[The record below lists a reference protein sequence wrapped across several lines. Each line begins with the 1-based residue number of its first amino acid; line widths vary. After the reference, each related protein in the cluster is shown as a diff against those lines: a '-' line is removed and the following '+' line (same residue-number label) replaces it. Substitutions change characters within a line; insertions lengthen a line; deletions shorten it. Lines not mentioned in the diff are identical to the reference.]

1 MSALSNESCSQYRCV
16 EAGLPVRA
24 VAQRQ
29 NKVAQRLIIGEE
41 KWIQK
46 YFMKIQ

>member
-1 MSALSNESCSQYRCV
+1 MSALSNERCSQYRCV
-16 EAGLPVRA
+16 EAGLPFRA

>member
-1 MSALSNESCSQYRCV
+1 MSVLSNEGCSQSRCV
-16 EAGLPVRA
+16 EADLPFRA
-24 VAQRQ
+24 
-29 NKVAQRLIIGEE
+29 VAQRLIIGEE